1 MDDPAFILYAK
12 VACGQVPSS
21 FVLMITMPHA
31 ADTLLGERAHTRCA
45 HEQQQGFDGSRLLR
59 YRFSHPL
66 YMQFGEAAA
75 SSVTISKP
83 EAAVPIA
90 KESKMGFAT
99 NAIHGGQE
107 PGPATGAI
115 VAPIYQ
121 TSTYVYDELGK
132 NKGYDYARTNH
143 PNRKALERT
152 IAKLEDGHSA
162 YVFTSGM
169 AGIDAVFRLLRPGD
183 HVVLSEAVYGGV
195 FRLSTQLL
203 VHFGLEFSFVDTS
216 SEAAVVSAF
225 RPNTKMLYIE
235 TPTNPTMRIAD
246 IAALAKVASQRNIT
260 VVVDNTFLSPYLQ
273 RPIELGAHI
282 VVHSM
287 TKYLNGH
294 SDSTGGAVVLTRK
307 EDAEKIYFIQRSA
320 GSGLAPMDCFLISRG
335 IKTLAVRMLQHNAN
349 GLVVARHLDT
359 HPKVQKVLY
368 PGLTSHPQHEIA
380 RRQQKGPGGMLSFD
394 LGSLEAARRLL
405 NHVKLCALVESLGG
419 VESLIS
425 LPALMTHASMP
436 QKVRE
441 RVGITEGLVRLSVG
455 IEDAGDIIADLDQA
469 LHHV

>member
-1 MDDPAFILYAK
+1 
-12 VACGQVPSS
+12 
-21 FVLMITMPHA
+21 
-31 ADTLLGERAHTRCA
+31 
-45 HEQQQGFDGSRLLR
+45 
-59 YRFSHPL
+59 
-66 YMQFGEAAA
+66 
-75 SSVTISKP
+75 
-83 EAAVPIA
+83 
-90 KESKMGFAT
+90 MGFAT
-99 NAIHGGQE
+99 NAIHVGQE
-107 PGPATGAI
+107 PDSATGAI

-121 TSTYVYDELGK
+121 TSTYVNEELGK
-132 NKGYDYARTNH
+132 YKDGYDYARTNH

-195 FRLSTQLL
+195 FRLATQLL

-216 SEAAVVSAF
+216 SSDAVASAF

-246 IAALAKVASQRNIT
+246 IAALTTLASQRNIT

-368 PGLTSHPQHEIA
+368 PGLRSHPQHEIA

-394 LGSLEAARRLL
+394 LGSQEAARRLL
-405 NHVKLCALVESLGG
+405 NHVKLCALAESLGG

-436 QKVRE
+436 AEVRE
-441 RVGITEGLVRLSVG
+441 RVGITAGLVRLSVG
-455 IEDAGDIIADLDQA
+455 IEDADDIIGDLDQA